1 MSVVTVPGAA
11 GISVALNYTNA
22 DAANIAKSV
31 LGAIYAAQTSGALFP
46 QVYSASMPAVPA
58 GQTGALF
65 ADGSNGTNIVAP
77 IGYLGVVDSAAS
89 PVTIAGANQINESVL
104 GGSGGLTFYTNGGSG
119 AVVGGD
125 GNNLIAS
132 PTLNGGT
139 WTLDFYGSGNSTVYG
154 GSANDLIQSG
164 NGHNLLFLGSGADAV
179 YSSGADTIIAGTGNS
194 TVATST
200 AGAFVYGGNG
210 NDILVNAGGA
220 DTFSAGG
227 GAETVFAA
235 SSGGLYFLNNSPS
248 INFVGSGSVASTI
261 VGGSGDA
268 TLFGGSGTNQIFT
281 GQATTVADLQSSA
294 NTIIGGS
301 GNVTVYAGTGHDTV
315 FQGSG
320 QLLYDA
326 QQSNSTIVS
335 QANSPGATLFAYNGG
350 QVALFGSN
358 SGNVFVAA
366 AGNATL
372 QGAGASGNNTYFAG
386 SGNDSMVA
394 GSGRDTM
401 AASVGA
407 ATMVGGVGADT
418 FVFAKGSAGGTDF
431 IQNFSAQDQFAF
443 YGYGS
448 SAIASQQIVSG
459 SLTITLTDNT
469 RITLTNVTAV
479 SPNQIHS
486 F

>member
-11 GISVALNYTNA
+11 GTSVALNYASANA
-22 DAANIAKSV
+22 ASIAKSV
-31 LGAIYAAQTSGALFP
+31 LNTIYAAQTSGSLFP
-46 QVYSASMPAVPA
+46 QVYSASTPAVPT

-65 ADGSNGTNIVAP
+65 ADGSNGTDIIAP
-77 IGYLGVVDSAAS
+77 VGYLGLVDSAAS
-89 PVTIAGANQINESVL
+89 PVTIAGANQANESVL

-119 AVVGGD
+119 TVVGGD

-132 PTLNGGT
+132 PTASGGA
-139 WTLDFYGSGNSTVYG
+139 WTLDLYGSGNTTVYG

-164 NGHNLLFLGSGADAV
+164 NGHNLLFLGSGSDAV

-194 TVATST
+194 TVATSA

-210 NDILVNAGGA
+210 NDELVNAGGA

-235 SSGGLYFLNNSPS
+235 SSGGLYFLNNSPG
-248 INFVGSGSVASTI
+248 INFVGSGNVASTI
-261 VGGSGDA
+261 VGGSGNA
-268 TLFGGSGTNQIFT
+268 TLFGGSGTNLMFT
-281 GQATTVADLQSSA
+281 GQQTTVADLQSST
-294 NTIIGGS
+294 NTIVGGS
-301 GNVTVYAGTGHDTV
+301 GNATIYAGTGHDTV

-320 QLLYDA
+320 QLVYDA
-326 QQSNSTIVS
+326 QQSSSTIVS
-335 QANSPGATLFAYNGG
+335 QANSPGATLFAENGG

-358 SGNVFVAA
+358 SGNIFVAA

-372 QGAGASGNNTYFAG
+372 QGSGASGNNTYFAG
-386 SGNDSMVA
+386 AGNDSMVA

-401 AASVGA
+401 AASVGT
-407 ATMVGGVGADT
+407 ATMVGGSGADT
-418 FVFAKGSAGGTDF
+418 FVFAKGSAGGIDLL
-431 IQNFSAQDQFAF
+431 QNFSAQDQLTF

-448 SAIASQQIVSG
+448 NAIASQQVSGG

-469 RITLTNVTAV
+469 RITLTNVTAL